1 MSFERIMDSKIKP
14 NVYIIAGPNGAG
26 KTTFATDFLPR
37 YAKCRNFVN
46 ADLIA
51 KGIAPFAP
59 EAAAITAGRMLIQQ
73 IRAFAD
79 QKVDFAF
86 ETTLSGQSYKSFIKK
101 LKTKGYIVHI
111 FFLWI
116 PDVNLALARVKERVS
131 RGGHNIPAED
141 VKRRFPRSFKNFVN
155 DFMPLVDH
163 WMVFDNSS
171 KESHR
176 IANGEPGN
184 IEIIDQDLYKQI
196 FH

>member
-1 MSFERIMDSKIKP
+1 MESKAKP

-26 KTTFATDFLPR
+26 KTTFAKDFLPK
-37 YAKCRNFVN
+37 YAKCKNFVN

-51 KGIAPFAP
+51 QGIAPFEP
-59 EAAAITAGRMLIQQ
+59 EAASIRAGRMLIEQ

-86 ETTLSGQSYKSFIKK
+86 ETTLSGQSYKAFIKK
-101 LKTKGYIVHI
+101 LKAKGYIVHV

-131 RGGHNIPAED
+131 KGGHNIPAAD
-141 VKRRFPRSFKNFVN
+141 VKRRFPRSFKSFVS
-155 DFMPLVDH
+155 DFIPLIDH
-163 WMVFDNSS
+163 WIVFDNSKKDS
-171 KESHR
+171 RS
-176 IANGEPGN
+176 IANGELGR
-184 IEIIDQDLYKQI
+184 IEIVDKDLYKQI